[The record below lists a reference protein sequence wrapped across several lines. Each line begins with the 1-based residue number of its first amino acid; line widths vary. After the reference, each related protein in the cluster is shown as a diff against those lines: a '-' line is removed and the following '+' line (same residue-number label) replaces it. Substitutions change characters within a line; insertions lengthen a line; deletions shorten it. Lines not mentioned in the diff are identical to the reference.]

1 MTDLASPVLAAA
13 PIDAAHPHY
22 RWISLAMFA
31 GGFATFS
38 MLYSVQALMPLFAQ
52 TFHLSA
58 AVASMT
64 LSASS
69 LTLALCMI
77 PAGILSDQIGRK
89 PLTVKLAELMGAMRF
104 CWTSHEWAHEKKNDA
119 VIFEYYKPGVKFK
132 K

>member
-58 AVASMT
+58 AAASMT

-77 PAGILSDQIGRK
+77 PAGILSDRIGRK
-89 PLTVKLAELMGAMRF
+89 PLMLFSLVGSSFLTLLGSV
-104 CWTSHEWAHEKKNDA
+104 S
-119 VIFEYYKPGVKFK
+119 PGLETLILSRRSR
-132 K
+132 